1 MFTILI
7 TVQEKSFPKF
17 YEESVLIILFY
28 VFYIQVTA
36 NIEES
41 NICFMYSTYL
51 WDMSAMVVYMQG
63 HFNHLCQENKAY
75 LNMSW

>member
-51 WDMSAMVVYMQG
+51 
-63 HFNHLCQENKAY
+63 
-75 LNMSW
+75 